1 MNRNEIETN
10 YDKFIKSFIKT
21 TPFQKSIRLA
31 REIMLELAKKI
42 KTQWLECNQEE
53 TEEDFFDEDYEDI
66 QHAVIVL
73 ENYIH

>member
-1 MNRNEIETN
+1 MGNAGVVEKIEVIDNENT
-10 YDKFIKSFIKT
+10 
-21 TPFQKSIRLA
+21 
-31 REIMLELAKKI
+31 EII
-42 KTQWLECNQEE
+42 NQEE

>member
-1 MNRNEIETN
+1 MNKNEIENN

-21 TPFQKSIRLA
+21 NPLQKSLRLA
-31 REIMLELAKKI
+31 REIMLELAKQI
-42 KTQWLECNQEE
+42 KKQWLECNQEE
-53 TEEDFFDEDYEDI
+53 TEEDFYDEDYEDL

>member
-1 MNRNEIETN
+1 MNKNEIENN

-21 TPFQKSIRLA
+21 NPLQKSLRLA
-31 REIMLELAKKI
+31 REIMLELAKQI
-42 KTQWLECNQEE
+42 KKQWLECNQEE
-53 TEEDFFDEDYEDI
+53 TEEDFYDEDYEDI

>member
-1 MNRNEIETN
+1 MNKNEIENN

-21 TPFQKSIRLA
+21 TPLQKSLRLA
-31 REIMLELAKKI
+31 REIMLELAKQI
-42 KTQWLECNQEE
+42 KKQWLECNQEE
-53 TEEDFFDEDYEDI
+53 TEEDFYDEDYEDI